1 MGAPIDVGA
10 IGAALINAVVEPS
23 GWHHAMDVVE
33 RATGS
38 VGAML
43 FDMKNRLPDIPRS
56 RSMEPAFESYMR
68 GGWNQR
74 DERYRLTPILMQR
87 GVTTELDLMTPEEIA
102 RSAYYQEFLA
112 PLGLKWYA
120 AVKVAASDQFWAL
133 SLQRSIEQG
142 PFSPSEV
149 RQLAEVSMELAAV
162 AALSRAL
169 GIARAEAALDA
180 FSASGTAVVMIDR
193 QGDVLRVNAA
203 AEKLFGAD
211 LQVTRKRIVPRDRNA
226 AAALDKSLRELLWQ
240 VTPSATRTPVL
251 VPRGD
256 RRPVLAYPM
265 RLSGVSVD
273 AFSPCQ
279 AVVVFVDPDAYP
291 PATETILKNCLGLT
305 TAEAR
310 LALRLSAGEALEC
323 AAEQMKITRHTA
335 RNQLKSVFAKT
346 GTHRQ
351 AELALLL
358 ARLGNQYLRDH

>member
-1 MGAPIDVGA
+1 MGAAIDVGA
-10 IGAALINAVVEPS
+10 IGVALINAVIEPS
-23 GWHHAMDVVE
+23 GWHHAMDIVE
-33 RATGS
+33 KATGS

-56 RSMEPAFESYMR
+56 RSMELAFESYVH
-68 GGWNQR
+68 GGWIQR
-74 DERYRLTPILMQR
+74 DERYRLTPILVQR
-87 GVTTELDLMTPEEIA
+87 GVTTELDLITPEEIA

-112 PLGLKWYA
+112 PLGLRWYA

-142 PFSPSEV
+142 PFSPGEV
-149 RQLAEVSMELAAV
+149 RQLAEVSKELAAV

-193 QGDVLRVNAA
+193 QGDVLRVNSA
-203 AEKLFGAD
+203 AEKLFGID

-226 AAALDKSLRELLWQ
+226 AAALDRSLRELLWQ
-240 VTPSATRTPVL
+240 ATPPTTRTPVL
-251 VPRGD
+251 LPRGN
-256 RRPVLAYPM
+256 RRPLLAYPM

-279 AVVVFVDPDAYP
+279 AVVVFVDPDACP
-291 PATETILKNCLGLT
+291 PATEAVLKNCLGLT

-310 LALRLSAGEALEC
+310 LALRLSAGETVEC
-323 AAEQMKITRHTA
+323 AAEQMKITQQTA